1 MDYINA
7 VVTDKMNLLKTISH
21 LMQPNYL
28 NEKSLLMVQPILCI

>member
-28 NEKSLLMVQPILCI
+28 NEKPLLMVQPILCI